1 MPRVARKYIK
11 SNFIHVVTKGIKRE
25 FIFYKEKYKN
35 EYISLLNKYLNEVK
49 ELEMLAYCIMDNH
62 AHILTYITD
71 INKLSEFMK
80 KLNTAYAIYYN
91 EKEEREGYVFA
102 NRYYTQ
108 AIKDEIHV
116 LACIKY
122 IHENPVKAGL
132 VSNPKEYKY
141 SSYEKMK
148 NGEINIEVIKSIF
161 KDVIDVLN
169 YEVID
174 FSSDEYEFIEAEN
187 NENKLNGA
195 NIDQRIEKFCREYK
209 TSLNEVKKSN
219 YLILKFKN
227 YLNKECKVSN
237 KNICA
242 ILGVGKNRITL
253 IEKRDKL

>member
-11 SNFIHVVTKGIKRE
+11 SNFIHIVTKGIKKE

-35 EYISLLNKYLNEVK
+35 EYISLLNKYLNEIK
-49 ELEMLAYCIMDNH
+49 ELKMLSYCIMDNH
-62 AHILTYITD
+62 AHILTYTTE

-108 AIKDEIHV
+108 TIKDEIHL

-132 VSNPKEYKY
+132 VNNAKEYKY
-141 SSYEKMK
+141 SSYKKMK
-148 NGEINIEVIKSIF
+148 NGEIDLEVINSIF
-161 KDVIDVLN
+161 ESTIDYLN
-169 YEVID
+169 FEDID
-174 FSSDEYEFIEAEN
+174 LSSDEYEFIEAEN
-187 NENKLNGA
+187 HENKLNSSSVEE
-195 NIDQRIEKFCREYK
+195 IIERFCQENQ

-219 YLILKFKN
+219 YLILKFKE
-227 YLNKECKVSN
+227 YLNRKYRVSN

-242 ILGVGKNRITL
+242 ILGIGKNRISL
-253 IEKRDKL
+253 IEKRNK